1 MNDFSFI
8 KPQNFISWQ
17 ILDHKLLIKNEIDE
31 SYYEFE
37 ETGYEIINM
46 ILSEETNIR
55 LIVER
60 LSKIYNVD
68 YDVLLSDVEEFINNL
83 VKDKLVYLNE

>member
-17 ILDHKLLIKNEIDE
+17 ILDDKLLIKNEIDE

-46 ILSEETNIR
+46 ILYEETNIR

>member
-1 MNDFSFI
+1 MNDISFI

-17 ILDHKLLIKNEIDE
+17 ILDDKLLIKNEIGE